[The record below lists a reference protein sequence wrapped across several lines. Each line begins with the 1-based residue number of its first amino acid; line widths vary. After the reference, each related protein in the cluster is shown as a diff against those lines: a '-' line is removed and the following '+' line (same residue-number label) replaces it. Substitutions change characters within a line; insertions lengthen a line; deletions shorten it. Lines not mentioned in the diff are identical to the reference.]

1 MSKAIELAD
10 FDSVPKERNY
20 MAPIHSII
28 DSAVSSQKE
37 IARIRNGSVRKRGT
51 VVSLLKEIQST
62 ISYAT
67 KLVKKNEFK
76 AYEDVIEFRD
86 KIKASA
92 TTCLAL
98 AKLVEAKEIKPNELN
113 KRLEE
118 IDKTLKADI
127 KKGSSIIAYMMEAR
141 TDDDIESDSK
151 AASRDRREAAA
162 ASRSN
167 RVLKQ
172 LKSKFA
178 HKVPKRFDDRVSFLT
193 LPVMANFSNLAMKS
207 STLNAMGFSC
217 IETGLHSTSSSDL
230 GIVFENQLLMMF
242 RLSDAKDSAKFI
254 IEEDKESSQIVQ
266 DRKALQKKRNE
277 LNRKIRKLENEFD
290 ECESRKERK
299 VINLDLD
306 DLEEKV
312 DAITKQLDDLDPELK
327 IEKSRQ
333 RAKASMVNSN
343 EHYILAY
350 VTPILDAINK
360 QRGTDAT
367 LFTALPL
374 RGIMRDSD
382 VVCVWLMEKN
392 AVKLIQ
398 NHTNFDPKLKDWYL
412 PWKNGK

>member
-1 MSKAIELAD
+1 MKAIELAD
-10 FDSVPKERNY
+10 IDRRPS
-20 MAPIHSII
+20 MMTPINSII
-28 DSAVSSQKE
+28 DSVGIAQKE

-51 VVSLLKEIQST
+51 VVSLLNDIHSSIT
-62 ISYAT
+62 YAT

-86 KIKASA
+86 CIKASA
-92 TTCLAL
+92 NTCVSL
-98 AKLVEAKEIKPNELN
+98 AKLVEAKEIKPNELSS
-113 KRLEE
+113 RLGDIEKAFKK
-118 IDKTLKADI
+118 DLKQ
-127 KKGSSIIAYMMEAR
+127 GMSIIAYMMDAKTE
-141 TDDDIESDSK
+141 DDIDSDSR

-193 LPVMANFSNLAMKS
+193 LPVMANFNNLAMKS

-242 RLSDAKDSAKFI
+242 RASDAKDSAKFV
-254 IEEDKESSQIVQ
+254 IEVDKESSQIVQ
-266 DRKALQKKRNE
+266 DRKALQKKRNALSRE
-277 LNRKIRKLENEFD
+277 LRKLEKEFD
-290 ECESRKERK
+290 ECESKKERK
-299 VINLDLD
+299 AISEDMD
-306 DLEEKV
+306 DLE
-312 DAITKQLDDLDPELK
+312 DDIEELNSQIEALDPDMK
-327 IEKSRQ
+327 VEKSRQ
-333 RAKASMVNSN
+333 RAKASMVNSD

-360 QRGTDAT
+360 QRGTDVT
-367 LFTALPL
+367 LFTAIPL
-374 RGIMRDSD
+374 RGMLPNDSD